1 MSSPRPKPH
10 TSQAWS
16 QTDLNVLSTQR
27 SGLFGLSILWLM
39 FFHST
44 LTPAWAPLYGLKT
57 MGRVGADMFLLLS
70 GMGLYYS
77 MEGDPSPLRFWR
89 KRAARV
95 LLPYL
100 VAAGVYELSR
110 CLLGHQ
116 GWGEALQN
124 LTFVSLFREGELGN
138 WFVAFLLPCYLAY
151 PLLYRAVKSRR
162 RWLWALLLLCGSLG
176 VTYLV
181 FLLDPFLFFR
191 IYGLLL
197 RVPVFLV
204 GCFLA
209 PLVKEGRPLRTLPT
223 LLICA
228 LGAGVSLAVWL
239 VTDPWYLR
247 LLPQIPLSF
256 FLALGAGVLLSWLP
270 KGNWLRRLL
279 GALGGMTLEIYLIHE
294 RLLAFLGGVMFPT
307 LGPLV
312 LNLLAGLLAVA
323 LAWGLKKLCG
333 GMGKR
338 LSKGGSS
345 YERK

>member
-10 TSQAWS
+10 TSQTWS

-27 SGLFGLSILWLM
+27 SGLFGLSILWIM

-44 LTPAWAPLYGLKT
+44 LTPPWAPLQLIKALGYTG
-57 MGRVGADMFLLLS
+57 VDMFLLLS
-70 GMGLYYS
+70 GVGLYYS
-77 MEGDPSPLRFWR
+77 MEGDPSPRRFWR
-89 KRAARV
+89 KRAVRV

-100 VAAGVYELSR
+100 AAAGVYELSR

-116 GWGEALQN
+116 GWGEVLQN
-124 LTFVSLFREGELGN
+124 LTFVSLFREGELDN

-162 RWLWALLLLCGSLG
+162 RWLWAFFLLGGSLLLAW
-176 VTYLV
+176 LV
-181 FLLDPFLFFR
+181 FLFAPVLFFR

-197 RVPVFLV
+197 RVPVFLA

-223 LLICA
+223 LLVCG

-247 LLPQIPLSF
+247 LLPQLPLSL
-256 FLALGAGVLLSWLP
+256 FLSLGAAVLLSWLP
-270 KGNWLRRLL
+270 AGGWLRRLL
-279 GALGGMTLEIYLIHE
+279 GFLGGMTLEIYLVHE
-294 RLLAFLGGVMFPT
+294 RLLDFLARAVFPT
-307 LGPLV
+307 LWPLA
-312 LNLLAGLLAVA
+312 LNLLAAALTVA
-323 LAWGLKKLCG
+323 MAWGLKKLCD

-338 LSKGGSS
+338 L
-345 YERK
+345 R